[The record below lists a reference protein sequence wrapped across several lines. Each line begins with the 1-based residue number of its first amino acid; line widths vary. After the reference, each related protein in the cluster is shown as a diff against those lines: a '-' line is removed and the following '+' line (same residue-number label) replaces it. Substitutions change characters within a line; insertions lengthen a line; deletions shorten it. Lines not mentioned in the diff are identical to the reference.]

1 MEQTGGNGSI
11 TVTLS
16 VREEDHPLN
25 QDYHN
30 GCTPEDG
37 HHHRPSMNPTKETGD
52 GEDDQQCDNRTSAG
66 FDGSTQN
73 ISPVDCIS
81 GGGDECGAG
90 LMVGS
95 STIETEV
102 MRENDSTIV
111 QRSQN
116 DEDDEIVRPPM
127 SDDKKYFSL
136 ESRGASEN
144 RGGDDK
150 LTRGR
155 TDDCDNSTDDEF
167 NTGTAVHEAVQP
179 VGDARKYNASCGL

>member
-37 HHHRPSMNPTKETGD
+37 HHHRPSMNPTTETGD

-73 ISPVDCIS
+73 ISP
-81 GGGDECGAG
+81 GGGGECEVG

-95 STIETEV
+95 LGSSTIDSEV
-102 MRENDSTIV
+102 MREDDSTTV
-111 QRSQN
+111 QRST
-116 DEDDEIVRPPM
+116 
-127 SDDKKYFSL
+127 K
-136 ESRGASEN
+136 
-144 RGGDDK
+144 
-150 LTRGR
+150 
-155 TDDCDNSTDDEF
+155 
-167 NTGTAVHEAVQP
+167 
-179 VGDARKYNASCGL
+179 